1 MTFAQP
7 NTMSLRKNRVFVT
20 PQRNVL
26 ITEGSRSLTV
36 PPGTDRAV
44 FVSICNT
51 IYDISRNIIYEV
63 QQW

>member
-26 ITEGSRSLTV
+26 ITEEFRNLTV
-36 PPGTDRAV
+36 PPGMDLAV
-44 FVSICNT
+44 FVSLWNT
-51 IYDISRNIIYEV
+51 FSDISRNTSRHL
-63 QQW
+63 